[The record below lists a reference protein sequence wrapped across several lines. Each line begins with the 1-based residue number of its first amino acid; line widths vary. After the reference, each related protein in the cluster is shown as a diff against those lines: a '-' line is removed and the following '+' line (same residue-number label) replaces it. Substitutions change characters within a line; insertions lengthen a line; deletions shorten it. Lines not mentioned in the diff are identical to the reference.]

1 MDAQFVLNN
10 FLNFSEI
17 GLTSLLKYYYNSTK
31 VLWELLLMM
40 VLPESLSDMGTQD
53 ILIIIVMMPPEC
65 ILEHHGGQSGYFRQ
79 YLSLPAKYLRH
90 DRRLGDEM
98 SAQNSLSFV
107 YGVPHTASFCSLQ
120 VLLPYSCIIS
130 CCPSY
135 CQDTSSTQ
143 PRFLCLLESA

>member
-1 MDAQFVLNN
+1 MDTQFVLNN

-40 VLPESLSDMGTQD
+40 VLPQSFSDMGTQD

-65 ILEHHGGQSGYFRQ
+65 ILEHHGGQSGYLRQ

-107 YGVPHTASFCSLQ
+107 YGAPHIASFWSLQ
-120 VLLPYSCIIS
+120 VLVPYSCIIS

-135 CQDTSSTQ
+135 YQDTSSTP